1 MKKKAK
7 PTTSQYSYMVT
18 GLLAAKVQR
27 NGVVI
32 RGDVIEAVA
41 TAKMA
46 YELIAE
52 VIGDI
57 DDDEEDK
64 PSEKKVKEPMPNYFD
79 NYIWEDGVATWS
91 ELANW
96 LKKQGVTSNRRISNI
111 FRESLEKGFDRGPK
125 NLGTLFPEEHLSG
138 GVCES
143 GQGLEKL
150 GKEIKK
156 LWISIRLTG
165 WDSRKI
171 IEYGKFSSN
180 SRTPECRK
188 VHSVQSID
196 QDPPSY
202 R

>member
-57 DDDEEDK
+57 DDDEEGK
-64 PSEKKVKEPMPNYFD
+64 PSEKKFKEPMSNYFD

-91 ELANW
+91 ELAEW
-96 LKKQGVTSNRRISNI
+96 LKKQGVTSNRKISNI
-111 FRESLEKGFDRGPK
+111 FRESIEKGY
-125 NLGTLFPEEHLSG
+125 
-138 GVCES
+138 
-143 GQGLEKL
+143 
-150 GKEIKK
+150 
-156 LWISIRLTG
+156 IRKDEVTHKYL
-165 WDSRKI
+165 
-171 IEYGKFSSN
+171 
-180 SRTPECRK
+180 
-188 VHSVQSID
+188 
-196 QDPPSY
+196 PPLP
-202 R
+202 

>member
-1 MKKKAK
+1 MISQKTYHSQSLMMNKNQSMKKKAK

-111 FRESLEKGFDRGPK
+111 FRESLEKGY
-125 NLGTLFPEEHLSG
+125 
-138 GVCES
+138 
-143 GQGLEKL
+143 
-150 GKEIKK
+150 
-156 LWISIRLTG
+156 IRKDENTHKYL
-165 WDSRKI
+165 
-171 IEYGKFSSN
+171 
-180 SRTPECRK
+180 
-188 VHSVQSID
+188 
-196 QDPPSY
+196 PPLP
-202 R
+202 

>member
-64 PSEKKVKEPMPNYFD
+64 SSEKKVKEPMPNYFD

-91 ELANW
+91 ELAEW
-96 LKKQGVTSNRRISNI
+96 LKKQGVTSNRKISNI
-111 FRESLEKGFDRGPK
+111 FRESIEKGY
-125 NLGTLFPEEHLSG
+125 
-138 GVCES
+138 
-143 GQGLEKL
+143 
-150 GKEIKK
+150 
-156 LWISIRLTG
+156 IRKDVVTHKYL
-165 WDSRKI
+165 
-171 IEYGKFSSN
+171 
-180 SRTPECRK
+180 
-188 VHSVQSID
+188 
-196 QDPPSY
+196 PPLP
-202 R
+202 

>member
-1 MKKKAK
+1 MISQKTYHSQSLMMNKNQSMKKKAK

-111 FRESLEKGFDRGPK
+111 FMESLEKGY
-125 NLGTLFPEEHLSG
+125 
-138 GVCES
+138 
-143 GQGLEKL
+143 
-150 GKEIKK
+150 
-156 LWISIRLTG
+156 IRKDENTHKYL
-165 WDSRKI
+165 
-171 IEYGKFSSN
+171 
-180 SRTPECRK
+180 
-188 VHSVQSID
+188 
-196 QDPPSY
+196 PPLP
-202 R
+202 

>member
-52 VIGDI
+52 VIGDT

-79 NYIWEDGVATWS
+79 KYIWEDGVATWS
-91 ELANW
+91 ELAEW
-96 LKKQGVTSNRRISNI
+96 LKKQGVTSNRKISNI
-111 FRESLEKGFDRGPK
+111 FRESIEKGY
-125 NLGTLFPEEHLSG
+125 
-138 GVCES
+138 
-143 GQGLEKL
+143 
-150 GKEIKK
+150 
-156 LWISIRLTG
+156 IRKDEVTHKYL
-165 WDSRKI
+165 
-171 IEYGKFSSN
+171 
-180 SRTPECRK
+180 
-188 VHSVQSID
+188 
-196 QDPPSY
+196 PPLP
-202 R
+202 